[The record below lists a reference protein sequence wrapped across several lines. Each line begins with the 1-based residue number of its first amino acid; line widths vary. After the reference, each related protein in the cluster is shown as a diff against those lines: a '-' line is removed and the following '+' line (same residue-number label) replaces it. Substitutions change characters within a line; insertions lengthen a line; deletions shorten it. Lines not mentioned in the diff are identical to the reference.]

1 MIIPFWVLWI
11 WNINTRKYLSN
22 VSSYCRIV
30 ENIVINKHNSIMH
43 IETVWYKPAT
53 FHSHDQNRLIHEIPD
68 QISTIRVEPLEWT
81 GEKIRSD
88 PDLHFGFSRKLK
100 ILVWNSSSRDGR
112 TNEWLRDI
120 KRFTSEFFDFFELC
134 DSDKHLRL
142 ALLWWAIKL
151 VFIGGR

>member
-1 MIIPFWVLWI
+1 
-11 WNINTRKYLSN
+11 
-22 VSSYCRIV
+22 
-30 ENIVINKHNSIMH
+30 MH

-53 FHSHDQNRLIHEIPD
+53 FHSNDQNRSIHEILD
-68 QISTIRVEPLEWT
+68 QIVSFRVEPLEQT
-81 GEKIRSD
+81 KEIKSD

-112 TNEWLRDI
+112 TIEWLREI
-120 KRFTSEFFDFFELC
+120 KRFTSEFFDFCELC

-151 VFIGGR
+151 MFIGGR